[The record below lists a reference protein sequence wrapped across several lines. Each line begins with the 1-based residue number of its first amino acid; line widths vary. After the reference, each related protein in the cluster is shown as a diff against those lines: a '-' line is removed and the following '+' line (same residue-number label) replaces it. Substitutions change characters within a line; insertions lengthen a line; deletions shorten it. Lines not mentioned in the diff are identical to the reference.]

1 MKRNKKKDFA
11 FIIREGD
18 VYRNTILLFL
28 VLLPFIPWLF
38 TVETTSSFVHP
49 RGTLI
54 LALLVAFYSLLV
66 LFVSKK
72 SKRIILQMDT
82 GGISLDINKHIYSL
96 CWNEIESISIRSVI
110 VMGDNRIT
118 NISWDK
124 LKAINLT
131 PIKIGGG
138 KLQNVIFVKPIGK
151 DELGLSISPYIF
163 LWNISIRR
171 IRTVVS
177 KYKNA
182 CCLFTYDVPSYWKS
196 FILGWSLLLKGKI

>member
-1 MKRNKKKDFA
+1 MKRNKKKDYTFV
-11 FIIREGD
+11 IREGD

-49 RGTLI
+49 RGAAI
-54 LALLVAFYSLLV
+54 LALLVALCSLIM

-72 SKRIILQMDT
+72 AKRIILQMDAD
-82 GGISLDINKHIYSL
+82 GVSLDLKKHIYNL
-96 CWNEIESISIRSVI
+96 CWNEIESISFRSVI
-110 VMGDNRIT
+110 VMGNDRIT

-124 LKAINLT
+124 LKSINFT

-151 DELGLSISPYIF
+151 DELCLCISPYIF
-163 LWNISIRR
+163 SWKISIRK

-177 KYKNA
+177 KYKSDS
-182 CCLFTYDVPSYWKS
+182 CHFTDEVPPFWKLFV
-196 FILGWSLLLKGKI
+196 LGWSLLLKGKL